1 MMRVALVAVAVLLA
15 AGGTYWYVFEW
26 PAGAN
31 AADPRPQLEQN
42 QPKGP
47 PATVVEVA
55 VAEQG
60 EVVRSIE
67 SVGTLQSN
75 ESVIV
80 RPEIGGRIASIN
92 FKEGERVRKGALLFS
107 LDDSV
112 YRAELAEAEARIQL
126 ARRNSERATELFQRR
141 VGTARTRDEATAAL
155 ESALASV
162 ALAKARLDKTRLTAP
177 FDGVTGLREV
187 SVGDYVNPGQALVN
201 LEDIDTIKV
210 DFRVPEPSLRDVR
223 VGQTIEVSLDAYPG
237 STFPGE
243 VFAIDPRIDVEGRS
257 IVLRARLSNPDG
269 RLRPGLFARVNLV
282 VERAPDAVLIAEQA
296 IVPMHETNLVF
307 RVIDGKAVRTP
318 VILGQR
324 RGGMVQVIEGLAPGE
339 TVIIAG
345 QMKVRDGAPV
355 TIFRPGA
362 AGS

>member
-1 MMRVALVAVAVLLA
+1 MRAHSMMRVALVAVAVLLA

-141 VGTARTRDEATAAL
+141 VG
-155 ESALASV
+155 
-162 ALAKARLDKTRLTAP
+162 
-177 FDGVTGLREV
+177 
-187 SVGDYVNPGQALVN
+187 
-201 LEDIDTIKV
+201 
-210 DFRVPEPSLRDVR
+210 
-223 VGQTIEVSLDAYPG
+223 
-237 STFPGE
+237 
-243 VFAIDPRIDVEGRS
+243 
-257 IVLRARLSNPDG
+257 
-269 RLRPGLFARVNLV
+269 
-282 VERAPDAVLIAEQA
+282 
-296 IVPMHETNLVF
+296 
-307 RVIDGKAVRTP
+307 
-318 VILGQR
+318 
-324 RGGMVQVIEGLAPGE
+324 
-339 TVIIAG
+339 
-345 QMKVRDGAPV
+345 
-355 TIFRPGA
+355 
-362 AGS
+362 